1 MPSEQQLSNVLSEFA
16 HTLVTD
22 FPIQTI
28 LDHLV
33 GRIVDVLPI
42 TAAGVTL
49 ISSDLDPRYVA
60 ASNGA
65 AMGFEELQTELG
77 EGPCLVAYR
86 TGEFVAVP
94 DLREDDRFPRFTSR
108 AVAAGLSAVFTFP
121 LRDGAARLGAL
132 DLYRDT
138 PGMLNANAMDAAETL
153 ADVASAYLLNAQARA
168 DLRDSLDRSRENALH
183 DALTGLPNRVLLM
196 ERLDHAIR
204 RAWRSGKRAA
214 VLFADLDR
222 FKLVNDLYGHSAGD
236 ELLVAV
242 ADRLALALRPG
253 DTLAR
258 LSGDEFV
265 ILCEDLDE
273 PAEVGAIASRIVAA
287 IAAPF
292 DLSGNH
298 VEVTASVGIAFSGP
312 ADQLSEEVLHDAD
325 TAMYQAKHR
334 GGGQHQIVDLREQGR
349 AATRTGLEHDLHGA
363 LGRGELHVEYQP
375 FVTTADGRISGAE
388 ALLRWDHPFSGSV
401 DPKSFIPLAEQ
412 AGLIT
417 DIGGWILDRAC
428 RDRLGWQ
435 EDLRGEDFMMSV
447 NVSTHQLMA
456 PDFTASVTTVLDR
469 AETDPGLVTLE
480 VTESVFVQDTE
491 RALVVL
497 NELKDLG
504 VTLALDD
511 FGTGYSSLTYLKRF
525 PVDVVKIDQGFVAD
539 LEQDRASHSI
549 IFAIVELAHLLGMT
563 VVAEGVETSGQY
575 ERLAELGC
583 DFCQGFFFARPMSAG
598 DIHTLVRGPDG
609 DPVVHLPV
617 LGAVTTDS

>member
-1 MPSEQQLSNVLSEFA
+1 MPNEQQLSNVLSEFA

-49 ISSDLDPRYVA
+49 ISSELDPRYVA
-60 ASNGA
+60 ASDGA
-65 AMGFEELQTELG
+65 AMRFEELQTELR

-86 TGEFVAVP
+86 TGQAIAIP
-94 DLREDDRFPRFTSR
+94 DLREDDRFPNFGPR
-108 AVAAGLSAVFTFP
+108 ALEAGMGAVFTFP
-121 LRDGAARLGAL
+121 LRDGSARLGAL
-132 DLYRDT
+132 DLFRDA
-138 PGMLNANAMDAAETL
+138 PGMLDADAMDAAQTL
-153 ADVASAYLLNAQARA
+153 ADVASAYLLNAQARV
-168 DLRDSLDRSRENALH
+168 DLRESLDRTRESALH
-183 DALTGLPNRVLLM
+183 DALTGLPNRVLLL

-242 ADRLALALRPG
+242 ADRLSLTLRPG

-273 PAEVGAIASRIVAA
+273 PAEVSAIASRIVHA

-292 DLSGNH
+292 ELGDIE

-312 ADQLSEEVLHDAD
+312 ADQLSEQILHDAD

-334 GGGQHQIVDLREQGR
+334 GGGQHQIVDLREQGQ

-363 LGRGELHVEYQP
+363 IGRGELHVEYQP
-375 FVTTADGRISGAE
+375 VVATAERRISGAE
-388 ALLRWDHPFSGSV
+388 ALLRWDHPFNGSV
-401 DPKSFIPLAEQ
+401 DPRSFIPIAEQ
-412 AGLIT
+412 AGLIA
-417 DIGGWILDRAC
+417 DIGEWILDRAC

-435 EDLRGEDFMMSV
+435 EDLRSEDFMMSV
-447 NVSTHQLMA
+447 NVSAHQLMA
-456 PDFTASVTTVLDR
+456 PDFTAAVTTVLDH
-469 AETDPGLVTLE
+469 AETDPGLITLE
-480 VTESVFVQDTE
+480 VTESVFMQDTE

-504 VTLALDD
+504 VMLALDD
-511 FGTGYSSLTYLKRF
+511 FGTGYASLTYLKRF
-525 PVDVVKIDQGFVAD
+525 PIDVVKIDQGFVAD
-539 LEQDRASHSI
+539 LEQDRASQAI

-563 VVAEGVETSGQY
+563 VVAEGVETRGQY

-598 DIHTLVRGPDG
+598 DIHTLVQGPVG
-609 DPVVHLPV
+609 DPTVHLPV
-617 LGAVTTDS
+617 LGAVTTGS